1 MLHPSSLMMMETQ
14 RLFPLSEEVFTVN
27 TLTKLN
33 KNGVEKIRRSALK
46 YGAENVDFSFLPY
59 KVQFGDVY
67 VFLNTYTN
75 GDVRASLWLDTA
87 RKNILLTDMKK
98 YLKTSFDEDVEN
110 AQLFVAELST
120 KFKRKDKKQCQS
132 SIKNT

>member
-1 MLHPSSLMMMETQ
+1 MLHPSSLMMMEMQ
-14 RLFPLSEEVFTVN
+14 HLFPLSKEVFTVN
-27 TLTKLN
+27 ALIKLN
-33 KNGVEKIRRSALK
+33 KNGVEKIRRSAVK

-87 RKNILLTDMKK
+87 RKNILLADMKK

-110 AQLFVAELST
+110 AQLFVAELS
-120 KFKRKDKKQCQS
+120 KKIKRKDKKQCQN